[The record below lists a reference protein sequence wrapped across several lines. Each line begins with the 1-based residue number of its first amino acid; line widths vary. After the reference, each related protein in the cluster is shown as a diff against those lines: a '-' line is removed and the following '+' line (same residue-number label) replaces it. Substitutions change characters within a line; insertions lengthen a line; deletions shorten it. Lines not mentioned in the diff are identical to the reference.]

1 MENRVM
7 KYVTMAVAVLPI
19 VLVGMHWNSE
29 MGWFMLALVAG
40 LIVTFIN
47 DSYEQGK
54 KKKTRGGL
62 E

>member
-7 KYVTMAVAVLPI
+7 KYVTMTIAVLPI

-29 MGWFMLALVAG
+29 MGWFLLALVAG
-40 LIVTFIN
+40 LVITFIN

>member
-7 KYVTMAVAVLPI
+7 KYVTMTIAVLPI
-19 VLVGMHWNSE
+19 VLVGMHWHSDT
-29 MGWFMLALVAG
+29 GWFLLALVAG